1 MDTNVEIFKKIR
13 KIIKVEVNDN
23 YWFTR
28 IEMKKIIRK
37 LTKSG
42 NFITDD
48 QTKRSFVNTSSL
60 FPHYLK
66 EIWEDQETVNTHPN
80 RNNLQKIISALSKD
94 SVKQADNSKS
104 TIEVDIAK
112 VFQMLPNSI
121 MTRAKEIIIT
131 SDDLNISIKLH

>member
-80 RNNLQKIISALSKD
+80 RNNLQKIISALSKE
-94 SVKQADNSKS
+94 SVKQVDNSKS

-121 MTRAKEIIIT
+121 VTRAKEIIIT